1 MDVSKDSTHTLLCTL
16 GFHKKKF
23 LPLVS
28 ILECH
33 PDALVL
39 VSGSQQT
46 IKLAFTPLIGG
57 LALA

>member
-1 MDVSKDSTHTLLCTL
+1 MMWRTLFRTPA
-16 GFHKKKF
+16 FRERSF

-46 IKLAFTPLIGG
+46 IKLAFTPLVGG
-57 LALA
+57 LALVKR

>member
-1 MDVSKDSTHTLLCTL
+1 MMWRTLFRTPA
-16 GFHKKKF
+16 FRERSF